1 MSMPLAILLSLF
13 LTGPAPAER
22 QAPVPDLPAVER
34 QLDRLRDAVNRERSR
49 LGPEQ
54 RADIDGEL
62 RLVEDDVAYL
72 RVRARRGENVP
83 ERERREV
90 SDRLNLLLQRVGDS
104 GAFSRDGAGTS
115 GDTRAVPAGTEL
127 DVRLQTAVS
136 SKSATV
142 EQRVTA
148 TTMVDLY
155 RGDTLVIPA
164 GARVEGLVATVEPA
178 TRVNRRGSLGLR
190 FDRVVVNGRASEAR
204 LSVTQAL
211 EGEGLKGEAGKIG
224 AGAGVGAILGGILGG
239 VRGAIAG
246 MVIGGGGVV
255 LATEGTDVELP
266 AGTVLRLRFDDEFA
280 TVR

>member
-1 MSMPLAILLSLF
+1 MPLAILLSLF
-13 LTGPAPAER
+13 LSDAAAAAGQAPA
-22 QAPVPDLPAVER
+22 PDLPAIER
-34 QLDRLRDAVNRERSR
+34 QLDRLRDAVARERTR

-54 RADIDGEL
+54 RADLDGEL
-62 RLVEDDVAYL
+62 RLVEDEVAYL
-72 RVRARRGENVP
+72 RVRARRGHDLP

-90 SDRLNLLLQRVGDS
+90 ADRLNLLMQRVGSS
-104 GAFSRDGAGTS
+104 GSSSRGGAGAVGASRT
-115 GDTRAVPAGTEL
+115 VPAGTEI

-136 SKSATV
+136 SKTATV

-155 RGDTLVIPA
+155 QGDTLVIPA
-164 GARVEGLVATVEPA
+164 GSRIEGHVATVDPA

-190 FDRVVVNGRASEAR
+190 FDRVIVDHRAREAR

-211 EGEGLKGEAGKIG
+211 EGEGLKGDAGQIG

-239 VRGAIAG
+239 VRGALAG

-255 LATEGTDVELP
+255 LATEGNDVDLP
-266 AGTVLRLRFDDEFA
+266 AGTVLRLRFDDAFA
-280 TVR
+280 AAP